1 MFASGSRLTNQRWSV
16 DILAHQT
23 ERELPPGAARGDVR
37 RGKCPA
43 TCCRGRLPPY
53 ARSKAC
59 PPARGARKISRDH
72 AASADGG
79 GYLISNLVGAFAIGR
94 DNNGGGLTARAKRK
108 EADRPRADANLLSR
122 QHEAARGFCDR
133 IHAAIVQRA
142 LSSKFRPAADETMN
156 SEQSAN
162 AVVMIRP
169 LRFYPNPE
177 TALDNAF
184 QGVVADA
191 PDAVAAR
198 VRVEFDGA
206 VTTLSGAGVTVHVF
220 EDTPYPAKPDAVFP
234 NNWFST
240 HRDGRVALYPMYAPS
255 RRPERR
261 LDLIASLRER
271 YHVTDV
277 VDYSPYEKRGL
288 YLEGTGS
295 LVLDHIHRLAYVSL
309 SKRADREP
317 LQKFCA
323 DFDYEPVT
331 FQSSGDDG
339 RPIYHTNV
347 MLCVGTQFV
356 LVGLEMIDD
365 PAQRETVRS
374 RFAATGKT
382 IIALNRD
389 QIANF
394 AGNALELQN
403 GREKLLVL
411 SVRAA
416 SHLTAAQRTTIE
428 RFARLLPLSL
438 PTIELAGGS
447 ARCMMATVHLPLR

>member
-1 MFASGSRLTNQRWSV
+1 M
-16 DILAHQT
+16 
-23 ERELPPGAARGDVR
+23 
-37 RGKCPA
+37 
-43 TCCRGRLPPY
+43 
-53 ARSKAC
+53 
-59 PPARGARKISRDH
+59 
-72 AASADGG
+72 
-79 GYLISNLVGAFAIGR
+79 
-94 DNNGGGLTARAKRK
+94 
-108 EADRPRADANLLSR
+108 
-122 QHEAARGFCDR
+122 
-133 IHAAIVQRA
+133 
-142 LSSKFRPAADETMN
+142 

-169 LRFYPNPE
+169 SRFYPNPE

-184 QGVVADA
+184 QQEVEAESSDTLTA
-191 PDAVAAR
+191 RARAEFAKAVR
-198 VRVEFDGA
+198 
-206 VTTLSGAGVTVHVF
+206 TLSAAAVKVHVF
-220 EDTPYPAKPDAVFP
+220 DDTPLPEKPDAVFP

-240 HRDGRVALYPMYAPS
+240 HHDGRIALYPMYTPS
-255 RRPERR
+255 RRAERR
-261 LDLIASLRER
+261 HDIIASLQQHYR
-271 YHVTDV
+271 VSGI
-277 VDYSPYEKRGL
+277 VDYSPSEERGL

-295 LVLDHIHRLAYVSL
+295 LVLDHENRIAYVSL
-309 SKRADREP
+309 SRRADRE
-317 LQKFCA
+317 LLEKFCA

-374 RFAATGKT
+374 RLAATGKT
-382 IIALNRD
+382 VIALDRD

-403 GREKLLVL
+403 GHEKLLVL

>member
-1 MFASGSRLTNQRWSV
+1 
-16 DILAHQT
+16 
-23 ERELPPGAARGDVR
+23 
-37 RGKCPA
+37 
-43 TCCRGRLPPY
+43 
-53 ARSKAC
+53 
-59 PPARGARKISRDH
+59 
-72 AASADGG
+72 
-79 GYLISNLVGAFAIGR
+79 
-94 DNNGGGLTARAKRK
+94 
-108 EADRPRADANLLSR
+108 
-122 QHEAARGFCDR
+122 
-133 IHAAIVQRA
+133 
-142 LSSKFRPAADETMN
+142 
-156 SEQSAN
+156 
-162 AVVMIRP
+162 MIRP
-169 LRFYPNPE
+169 SRFYPNPE

-184 QGVVADA
+184 QQEVETESSDTLT
-191 PDAVAAR
+191 AR
-198 VRVEFDGA
+198 ARAEFDEA
-206 VTTLSGAGVTVHVF
+206 VRTLSAAAVKVHVF
-220 EDTPYPAKPDAVFP
+220 DDTLAPEKPDAVFP

-240 HRDGRVALYPMYAPS
+240 HHDGRIALYPMYTPS
-255 RRPERR
+255 RRAERR
-261 LDLIASLRER
+261 HDIIASLQQHYR
-271 YHVTDV
+271 VSGI
-277 VDYSPYEKRGL
+277 VDYSSYEERGL

-295 LVLDHIHRLAYVSL
+295 LVLDHENRIAYVSL
-309 SKRADREP
+309 SRRADRE
-317 LQKFCA
+317 LLEKFCA

-374 RFAATGKT
+374 RLAATGKT
-382 IIALNRD
+382 IIALDRD

-403 GREKLLVL
+403 GHEKLLVL

>member
-1 MFASGSRLTNQRWSV
+1 
-16 DILAHQT
+16 
-23 ERELPPGAARGDVR
+23 
-37 RGKCPA
+37 
-43 TCCRGRLPPY
+43 
-53 ARSKAC
+53 
-59 PPARGARKISRDH
+59 
-72 AASADGG
+72 
-79 GYLISNLVGAFAIGR
+79 
-94 DNNGGGLTARAKRK
+94 
-108 EADRPRADANLLSR
+108 
-122 QHEAARGFCDR
+122 
-133 IHAAIVQRA
+133 
-142 LSSKFRPAADETMN
+142 
-156 SEQSAN
+156 
-162 AVVMIRP
+162 MIRP
-169 LRFYPNPE
+169 SRFYPNPE

-184 QGVVADA
+184 QQEVEAESSDTLT
-191 PDAVAAR
+191 AR
-198 VRVEFDGA
+198 ARAEFDEA
-206 VTTLSGAGVTVHVF
+206 VRTLSAAAVKVHVF
-220 EDTPYPAKPDAVFP
+220 DDTLAPEKPDAVFP

-240 HRDGRVALYPMYAPS
+240 HHDGRIALYPMYTPS
-255 RRPERR
+255 RRAERR
-261 LDLIASLRER
+261 HDLIASLQQHYR
-271 YHVTDV
+271 VSGI
-277 VDYSPYEKRGL
+277 VDYSPYEERGL

-295 LVLDHIHRLAYVSL
+295 LVLDHENRIAYVSL
-309 SKRADREP
+309 SRRADRE
-317 LQKFCA
+317 LLEKFCA

-331 FQSSGDDG
+331 FQSSSDDG

-374 RFAATGKT
+374 RLAATGKT
-382 IIALNRD
+382 VIALDRD

-403 GREKLLVL
+403 GHEKLLVL

>member
-1 MFASGSRLTNQRWSV
+1 M
-16 DILAHQT
+16 
-23 ERELPPGAARGDVR
+23 
-37 RGKCPA
+37 
-43 TCCRGRLPPY
+43 
-53 ARSKAC
+53 
-59 PPARGARKISRDH
+59 
-72 AASADGG
+72 
-79 GYLISNLVGAFAIGR
+79 
-94 DNNGGGLTARAKRK
+94 
-108 EADRPRADANLLSR
+108 
-122 QHEAARGFCDR
+122 
-133 IHAAIVQRA
+133 
-142 LSSKFRPAADETMN
+142 

-169 LRFYPNPE
+169 SRFYPNPE

-184 QGVVADA
+184 QQEVEADSS
-191 PDAVAAR
+191 DTLTAR
-198 VRVEFDGA
+198 ARAEFDEA
-206 VTTLSGAGVTVHVF
+206 VRTLSAAAVKVHVF
-220 EDTPYPAKPDAVFP
+220 DDTLAPEKPDAVFP

-240 HRDGRVALYPMYAPS
+240 HHDGRIALYPMYTPS
-255 RRPERR
+255 RRAERR
-261 LDLIASLRER
+261 HDLIASLQQHYR
-271 YHVTDV
+271 VSGI
-277 VDYSPYEKRGL
+277 VDYSPYEERGL

-295 LVLDHIHRLAYVSL
+295 LVLDHENRIAYVSL
-309 SKRADREP
+309 SRRADRE
-317 LQKFCA
+317 LLEKFCA

-331 FQSSGDDG
+331 FQSSSDDG

-374 RFAATGKT
+374 RLAATGKT
-382 IIALNRD
+382 VISLDRD

-403 GREKLLVL
+403 GHEKLLVL

-447 ARCMMATVHLPLR
+447 ARCMMATVHLPLL